1 MAGGRDRIDSRHS
14 SWVEG
19 ETCDAWQLFR
29 REAKF
34 WGFALKGILRL
45 VYCHENKGRERKREK
60 SNDKRIMH
68 EKKEGSIDVGGGVTQ
83 RGWKVIYS
91 GEKKRIYIYI
101 YIAMNGIV
109 PLTHEITRLARVD
122 RCWRSSKARDSESL
136 ERDIGAGDPRKSDQT
151 LFPPRQDKVTLNVT
165 LRRVRYLHL
174 WNVGLL
180 GAVRSQLCLD
190 VWLYYARPSQWIRRF
205 YTNSSSLL
213 NTIC

>member
-1 MAGGRDRIDSRHS
+1 MKSNLLS
-14 SWVEG
+14 E
-19 ETCDAWQLFR
+19 R
-29 REAKF
+29 RE
-34 WGFALKGILRL
+34 
-45 VYCHENKGRERKREK
+45 EK
-60 SNDKRIMH
+60 SWEWR
-68 EKKEGSIDVGGGVTQ
+68 
-83 RGWKVIYS
+83 
-91 GEKKRIYIYI
+91 

-109 PLTHEITRLARVD
+109 PLTHEITRFAGVD

-180 GAVRSQLCLD
+180 VGGGVRSQLCLN

-205 YTNSSSLL
+205 YSNSSFLL
-213 NTIC
+213 NTIDDVLIWVVRFINFFFFFFLQYNFKTYISIVCQCQLRVILEIDSESVVLIL

>member
-19 ETCDAWQLFR
+19 ETCDAWQKFAAR
-29 REAKF
+29 RNFEASRWK
-34 WGFALKGILRL
+34 
-45 VYCHENKGRERKREK
+45 VYCASYIATKIKEGRKREK